1 MAIQESGENY
11 LETILILEKR
21 NEVVRSVDIAKEL
34 HFSKPSVSRAVNV
47 LKNDGYIE
55 IEKGGS
61 IHLTTKG
68 RKIAEQIYERHL
80 LLTEY
85 LIYIGVNEQTAME
98 DACRMEHIISQ
109 ETFDCLKK
117 HLLLHKK

>member
-21 NEVVRSVDIAKEL
+21 NEIVRSVDIAKEL
-34 HFSKPSVSRAVNV
+34 HFSKPSVSRAMNV

-61 IHLTTKG
+61 IHLTAEG

>member
-61 IHLTTKG
+61 IHLTTEG